1 MALPNNPP
9 LIELKIDGE
18 EVSTRFV
25 MPPSPPAE
33 DTASI
38 LAQRAADLAAQQ
50 REDLIAVWLTRHNM
64 TPEDVMQVQQMGP
77 DGEMRWWLTR
87 KVSSLDP
94 GV

>member
-1 MALPNNPP
+1 MALPSSPP
-9 LIELKIDGE
+9 LIQMTVDGDK
-18 EVSTRFV
+18 VTTRFV
-25 MPPSPPAE
+25 MPPGPPAE
-33 DTASI
+33 DISSI